1 MHWAYWNPVRIRFG
15 AGLFNEV
22 AGLIGKRRWALVTYD
37 QPIFRD
43 LAERLAQAAGA
54 PVVTIANIETNPDCA
69 DLVESCRLF
78 GASAERAEVI
88 VALGGGSMI
97 DAAKVL
103 AASGGNFETVR
114 RHLVD
119 KVPLDASDIIPIIAV
134 PTTAGTGSEVTS
146 WATVW
151 DAANGSKYSLA
162 HPRLYPEAAVLD
174 PALTLGAP
182 RGLTLA
188 TGLDALSHALESIWN
203 VNGNP
208 VSANYAVEA
217 AREIID
223 TLPRLME
230 RLDDI
235 GLRERQ
241 MRASLLAGLAFSNT
255 KTALAHNISYDITLK
270 SGTIHGIACSFSLPI
285 VMRWAMGTQP
295 QCDAALRRVFGSDLD
310 AGAERLGLFLQ
321 GLGVKTD
328 PAAYGV
334 SPVEW
339 DRLVAKALEGERGRN
354 FIGRQA
360 AKAA

>member
-15 AGLFNEV
+15 AGLFDEV
-22 AGLIGKRRWALVTYD
+22 AGLIGNRRWALVTYD
-37 QPIFRD
+37 QPIFRE
-43 LAERLAQAAGA
+43 LSARLARTAGE
-54 PVVTIANIETNPDCA
+54 PVATITNIETNPDCA
-69 DLVESCRLF
+69 DLVTSCRLF
-78 GASAERAEVI
+78 GAAAQRAEVI

-103 AASGGNFETVR
+103 AASGGDFETVR
-114 RHLVD
+114 RHLVE
-119 KVPLDASDIIPIIAV
+119 KTPLAANAIVPIIAV

-151 DAANGSKYSLA
+151 DSANGSKYSLA
-162 HPRLYPEAAVLD
+162 HPGLYPETAVLD
-174 PALTLGAP
+174 PALTVGAP

-217 AREIID
+217 AREIIE
-223 TLPRLME
+223 TLPRLLD
-230 RLDDI
+230 RLDDVE
-235 GLRERQ
+235 LRARQ
-241 MRASLLAGLAFSNT
+241 ARASLLAGLAFSNT

-270 SGTIHGIACSFSLPI
+270 TGTVHGIACSFSLPI
-285 VMRWAMGTQP
+285 VMGWAMGAQS
-295 QCDAALRRVFGSDLD
+295 QCDAALRRIFGSDLH
-310 AGAERLGLFLQ
+310 AGAERLTAFLQ
-321 GLGVKTD
+321 DLGVDTD
-328 PAAYGV
+328 PSAYGV
-334 SPVEW
+334 SPGEW
-339 DRLVAKALEGERGRN
+339 DRLVEKALEGERGRN